1 MFTGIITD
9 IGKIIEIEDAS
20 HRIFKISCS
29 YSISEIELGS
39 SISCSGICLTVIDK
53 GINKNRN
60 FFSVEV
66 SNETDE
72 KTSSKFW
79 KEGNKINLEK
89 SLKIGDELGGHFVY
103 GHVDCLAQILSIKE
117 DKNSN
122 IFTIKYPKEFKGYIT
137 KKGSISLDGI
147 SLTINDVYE
156 DEDEDEETYFT
167 VNIIPHTRKLTTW
180 SNISVNSYV
189 NLEVDPIARYVFE
202 SIKN

>member
-89 SLKIGDELGGHFVY
+89 SLKIGDEVGGHFVY
-103 GHVDCLAQILSIKE
+103 GHVDCLAQISSIKE

-156 DEDEDEETYFT
+156 DEETYFT
-167 VNIIPHTRKLTTW
+167 VNIIPHTREFTTW
-180 SNISVNSYV
+180 SDISINSYV

>member
-1 MFTGIITD
+1 MFAGIITD
-9 IGKIIEIEDAS
+9 IGEIIEIEDAS

-29 YSISEIELGS
+29 YSADEIKLGS
-39 SISCSGICLTVIDK
+39 SISCSGVCLTVIEK
-53 GINKNRN
+53 GIYKNKY
-60 FFSVEV
+60 FFSAEV
-66 SNETDE
+66 SKETDK

-79 KEGNKINLEK
+79 KKDDKINLEQ
-89 SLKIGDELGGHFVY
+89 SLKIGDEIGGHFVY
-103 GHVDCLAQILSIKE
+103 GHIDCLAQISHIKE
-117 DKNSN
+117 GKNSN

-156 DEDEDEETYFT
+156 DEETYFT
-167 VNIIPHTRKLTTW
+167 VNIIPHTRKFTTW

>member
-89 SLKIGDELGGHFVY
+89 SLKIGDEVGGHFVY
-103 GHVDCLAQILSIKE
+103 GHVDCLAQISSIEE

-156 DEDEDEETYFT
+156 D
-167 VNIIPHTRKLTTW
+167 
-180 SNISVNSYV
+180 
-189 NLEVDPIARYVFE
+189 
-202 SIKN
+202 

>member
-29 YSISEIELGS
+29 YSVDEIDLGS
-39 SISCSGICLTVIDK
+39 SISCSGICLTVIEK
-53 GINKNRN
+53 GINKNKN

-66 SNETDE
+66 SKETDE
-72 KTSSKFW
+72 KTTSKFW

-103 GHVDCLAQILSIKE
+103 GHVDCLAQISSIKG

-156 DEDEDEETYFT
+156 DEETYFT
-167 VNIIPHTRKLTTW
+167 VNIIPHTREFTTW
-180 SNISVNSYV
+180 SDISINSYV